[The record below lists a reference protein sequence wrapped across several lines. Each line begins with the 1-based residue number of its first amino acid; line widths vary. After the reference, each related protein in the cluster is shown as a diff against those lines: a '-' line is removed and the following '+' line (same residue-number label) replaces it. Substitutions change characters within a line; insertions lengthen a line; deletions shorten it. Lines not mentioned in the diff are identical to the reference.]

1 MIILNDEI
9 HYARETQK
17 TNTTGLD
24 TFKSLNRGRAG
35 TMNTG
40 RASFFFPNNVRH
52 TTKSE
57 FSVEGVKPED
67 LPRVEIVYSYAN
79 FGRDTIDFLVQK
91 GVKGIVLAGVGDG
104 NTTDTAMAG
113 LTDAAKKGVAV
124 VRASRTGSGIVARNI
139 EVNDDKL
146 GLIASMELSPQKAR
160 VLLMLGLMQTK
171 DPKKL
176 QELFYAY

>member
-1 MIILNDEI
+1 
-9 HYARETQK
+9 
-17 TNTTGLD
+17 
-24 TFKSLNRGRAG
+24 
-35 TMNTG
+35 
-40 RASFFFPNNVRH
+40 
-52 TTKSE
+52 
-57 FSVEGVKPED
+57 
-67 LPRVEIVYSYAN
+67 
-79 FGRDTIDFLVQK
+79 
-91 GVKGIVLAGVGDG
+91 VLAGVGDG

-160 VLLMLGLMQTK
+160 VLLMLGLMQTS

-176 QELFYAY
+176 QELFYTY